1 MEITIHDYR
10 KISDVQE
17 EFHSVFP
24 YLKLDFSYHPR
35 VQKITSQKRL
45 MLDHLKTLGEF
56 RPLCKNGSISITPHM
71 TVADLEYLFYNNY
84 GLVVQVLRKS
94 GKAWLGTTVTDGWTL
109 EKQNE
114 QGEELSK
121 THPDLPS

>member
-10 KISDVQE
+10 KIYDVQD
-17 EFHSVFP
+17 EFHLAFP

-35 VQKITSQKRL
+35 VQNMTSQKRV
-45 MLDHLKTLGEF
+45 LDHLKTLGEF
-56 RPLCKNGSISITPHM
+56 RPLCKNGAISITPDM

-94 GKAWLGTTVTDGWTL
+94 GKVWLETTVTDGWTL

-121 THPDLPS
+121 TYPDIPG